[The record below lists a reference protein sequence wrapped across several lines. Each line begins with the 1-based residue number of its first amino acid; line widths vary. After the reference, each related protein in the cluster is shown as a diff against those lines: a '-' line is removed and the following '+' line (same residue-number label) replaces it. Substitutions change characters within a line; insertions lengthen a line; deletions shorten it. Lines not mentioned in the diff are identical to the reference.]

1 MCLCDLKVGDKA
13 IVIDNAAPL
22 NIKRRLLDIGLVN
35 GSLVECILKSP
46 FKDPAAYL
54 IKGALIAIRNSDSKN
69 IKVIKI

>member
-13 IVIDNAAPL
+13 IVINNDASL

-35 GSLVECILKSP
+35 GSLVECVLKSP
-46 FKDPAAYL
+46 FKDPVAYL

-69 IKVIKI
+69 IKVVKI